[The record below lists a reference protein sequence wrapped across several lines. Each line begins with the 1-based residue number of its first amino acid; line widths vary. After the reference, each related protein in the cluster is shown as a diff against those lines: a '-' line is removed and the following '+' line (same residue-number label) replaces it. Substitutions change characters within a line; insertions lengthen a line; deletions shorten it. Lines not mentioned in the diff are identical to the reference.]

1 MNQQL
6 IEIPFHE
13 DTLLVVEDDLGQHLV
28 VLKPIV
34 EALGLDWAGQFT
46 RTTDHPVFEA
56 SICRIPT
63 VAADGRQREMVALPL
78 RLFHG
83 WLLGINP
90 NKVGDSA
97 RDKLLEYQEECY
109 EVLASYFLEGSA
121 VNPRFHGNN
130 FDLARPIA
138 GKQAWDYA
146 AVAFGAIS
154 RAAEH
159 VPAHQV
165 IAFVAQATD
174 LCRRC
179 LEAEKKPNPHDQEHL
194 VKLLLDTGIGLHA
207 DEVSAL
213 TRTTPGQRARLLKAV
228 QQSYPVIRNT
238 DKLFVRY
245 ERSEEHHPDRAQR
258 VAQP

>member
-6 IEIPFHE
+6 IHHVPFHE
-13 DTLLVVEDDLGQHLV
+13 ETLLVSIDNLGEPFV

-34 EALGLDWAGQFT
+34 EALGLDWGKQLA
-46 RTTDHPVFEA
+46 RTKEHPVFEQGIA
-56 SICRIPT
+56 LRHIPSAGGLQETT
-63 VAADGRQREMVALPL
+63 VLPL

-97 RDKLLEYQEECY
+97 RAKLLEYQEECY

-121 VNPRFHGNN
+121 INPRFHGQN
-130 FDLARPIA
+130 FDLTKPIA
-138 GKQAWDYA
+138 GKQAFDYA

-154 RAAEH
+154 RAAER

-165 IAFVAQATD
+165 IAFVAQAAD
-174 LCRRC
+174 LCQRC

-194 VKLLLDTGIGLHA
+194 IKLLLDTGIGLHA

-228 QQSYPVIRNT
+228 QQSYPVIKGT
-238 DKLFVRY
+238 CGLFVRY
-245 ERSEEHHPDRAQR
+245 EESQPDQLTDT
-258 VAQP
+258 PE